1 MNRQN
6 DFKNRLQ
13 KELRK
18 STPDLQVVASLTE
31 KLLDQKVDAV
41 RFSVDAQLINRLG
54 YELVG
59 KQETALSELIK
70 NAYDADATKVEIN
83 FENYSKPGGT
93 LTIIDNG
100 NGMSLDSIKQA
111 WMRLSTSDKHE
122 NPISP
127 LYNRSR
133 SGKKG
138 IGRFA
143 VQRLGKKLVLRT
155 EIDGEDIGY
164 EVVFNWDIDF
174 IAGENLT
181 NIWNEIK
188 PYKKKISSKGTT
200 LSILE
205 LRDKWTDATM
215 ERAWKSVLF
224 LQPPFKISNTS
235 QATIDGHSGDST
247 PDPGFQVVINGL
259 SDQGELN
266 KFSIQ
271 KSFLDHAIATI
282 TGYIDEDGYSHF
294 FLNSKTL
301 PAEETHTGEQRYLAV
316 GPVHLEVRHFIYQ
329 RNAMPGISIRLAS
342 EMGQK
347 FGGVR
352 LYRNGFR
359 VLPYGERWDDWLR
372 LGEDTG
378 RRNLIIPAN
387 NFNFFGQVEIDRD
400 KNPFLE
406 ETSSREGLIEN
417 EAYEEL
423 RAFARNC
430 IEWGA
435 RRVAAIRERKTTGA
449 QTGFVSVVRKP
460 SEVIDDVL
468 SEIDESENDEPGG
481 QDSASGSENIRSI
494 LKNVQDSARAY
505 EDQQSAKYENMA
517 RYEEMLRILASLGL
531 SISVFGHEITGVSN
545 SVNMELGLF
554 NRELKTLDT
563 KLQNRLKTRKNGIEN
578 AINRVFDL
586 GNYITHLIS
595 FTQSRE
601 LEPVSLRGRIKDFSV
616 QFNEYMEKLGITF
629 DTTVTPPEL
638 RTCRIHPSEL
648 DSVLFNFLTN
658 SIKALRRAKQKN
670 PKVLIDA
677 HRDGKFVVIRFED
690 NGTGVSDE
698 HKDRIFDAFFTTT
711 EQDSDEIAGPG
722 TGLGLRI
729 VSDIASSYGGDVKL
743 ANPTKGYK
751 CCFEF
756 RILRDDGGQT

>member
-1 MNRQN
+1 MPRIN
-6 DFKNRLQ
+6 DLKNRLQ
-13 KELRK
+13 KELGK
-18 STPDLQVVASLTE
+18 NAPDFQVVATLTD
-31 KLLDQKVDAV
+31 KLLDQKEDAV

-83 FENYSKPGGT
+83 FKNYTKPGGT

-100 NGMSLDSIKQA
+100 NGMNVDAIKQA
-111 WMRLSTSDKHE
+111 WMRLSTTDKNE

-133 SGKKG
+133 AGKKG

-155 EIDGEDIGY
+155 EVDGEDAGY
-164 EVVFNWDIDF
+164 EVVFNWDKDF
-174 IAGENLT
+174 IAGVDLT

-188 PYKKKISSKGTT
+188 PYNKETSSKGTS
-200 LSILE
+200 LSILD

-215 ERAWKSVLF
+215 ERVWKSVLF
-224 LQPPFKISNTS
+224 LQPPFKISNTP
-235 QATIDGHSGDST
+235 QAAIDGYARDT
-247 PDPGFQVVINGL
+247 NPDPGFQVVINGQ
-259 SDQGELN
+259 SDQGRHNE
-266 KFSIQ
+266 FSIQ

-282 TGYIDEDGYSHF
+282 TGYIGEDGYAHF
-294 FLNSKTL
+294 SLNSKTL
-301 PAEETHTGEQRYLAV
+301 LAEETHTSEQRYLVV
-316 GPVHLEVRHFIYQ
+316 GPVHLEVRYFIYG
-329 RNAMPGISIRLAS
+329 RNAMPGISTRQAT
-342 EMGQK
+342 EMGRM

-359 VLPYGERWDDWLR
+359 VLPYGERLDDWLR
-372 LGEDTG
+372 LAEDTG
-378 RRNLIIPAN
+378 RRNLLVPAN

-400 KNPFLE
+400 QNPFLE

-423 RAFARNC
+423 RAFARQC

-435 RRVAAIRERKTTGA
+435 MRVAAIRQRKTTGTQA
-449 QTGFVSVVRKP
+449 DFVSIVRKP
-460 SEVIDDVL
+460 SQVVSELL
-468 SEIDESENDEPGG
+468 SDIDESGSDEGG
-481 QDSASGSENIRSI
+481 GEDSAVVSGDIRSI
-494 LKNVQDSARAY
+494 LEEVQASAKVY
-505 EDQQSAKYENMA
+505 EEHQSAQYENMA

-531 SISVFGHEITGVSN
+531 SIAVFGHEITGVSN
-545 SVNMELGLF
+545 SVNKELGLF
-554 NRELKTLDT
+554 SRELKSFDT
-563 KLQNRLKTRKNGIEN
+563 KLQTRLKARKNGIEK

-586 GNYITHLIS
+586 GNYISHLIS
-595 FTQSRE
+595 YTESRK
-601 LEPVSLRGRIKDFSV
+601 LETISVRGRIKDFSS
-616 QFNEYMEKLGITF
+616 QFNEYMDKLGILFETN
-629 DTTVTPPEL
+629 VTPPEL
-638 RTCRIHPSEL
+638 RTCKMHPSEL

-670 PKVLIDA
+670 PKVRIDA
-677 HRDGKFVVIRFED
+677 HQDDKFVAIRFED
-690 NGTGVSDE
+690 NGTGVSDA

-711 EQDSDEIAGPG
+711 EQDFDDIAGPG

-743 ANPTKGYK
+743 TDPTEGYRS
-751 CCFEF
+751 CFEF
-756 RILRDDGGQT
+756 RILRNGGDQS

>member
-1 MNRQN
+1 MNNQ
-6 DFKNRLQ
+6 DDLKNRLRN
-13 KELRK
+13 ELEK
-18 STPDLQVVASLTE
+18 NAPDLQIVAAITD
-31 KLLDQKVDAV
+31 KLLDLKEGAV

-83 FENYSKPGGT
+83 FKDYNKLGGT

-100 NGMSLDSIKQA
+100 NGMNIDAIKQA
-111 WMRLSTSDKHE
+111 WMRLSTTDKNK

-133 SGKKG
+133 AGKKG

-155 EIDGEDIGY
+155 EVDGEDAGY
-164 EVVFNWDIDF
+164 EVTFDWDKDF
-174 IAGENLT
+174 IAGEDLA

-188 PYKKKISSKGTT
+188 PYKKKTFSKGTT
-200 LSILE
+200 LRILG

-215 ERAWKSVLF
+215 ERAWKSVLL
-224 LQPPFKISNTS
+224 LQPPFKTSNISQAATDSYSRGSNT
-235 QATIDGHSGDST
+235 
-247 PDPGFQVVINGL
+247 DPGFQVIINGL

-271 KSFLDHAIATI
+271 KNFLDHAIATI
-282 TGYIDEDGYSHF
+282 TGYIDEDGYAHF
-294 FLNSKTL
+294 SLNSEVL
-301 PAEETHTGEQRYLAV
+301 PAEERHISERRYLVV
-316 GPVHLEVRHFIYQ
+316 GPVYLEVRYFIYL
-329 RNAMPGISIRLAS
+329 RDAMPGTSTRQAS
-342 EMGQK
+342 EMGQR

-359 VLPYGERWDDWLR
+359 VFPYGERWDDWLR

-378 RRNLIIPAN
+378 RRNLLVPAN

-423 RAFARNC
+423 REFARKC
-430 IEWGA
+430 VEWGVM
-435 RRVAAIRERKTTGA
+435 RVAAIRKRKTTSA
-449 QTGFVSVVRKP
+449 QTGFISVVRKP
-460 SEVIDDVL
+460 SEVISDVL
-468 SEIDESENDEPGG
+468 SEVDESGDGGPRG
-481 QDSASGSENIRSI
+481 QDLASDSENIRGI
-494 LKNVQDSARAY
+494 LQSVQDSARAY
-505 EDQQSAKYENMA
+505 EDQQSAKHENMV

-531 SISVFGHEITGVSN
+531 SIAVFGHEIAGVSN
-545 SVNMELGLF
+545 SVNKELELF
-554 NRELKTLDT
+554 NQELKSLDT
-563 KLQNRLKTRKNGIEN
+563 QLQNRFEVRKKGIEN
-578 AINRVFDL
+578 AIHRVFDL
-586 GNYITHLIS
+586 GNYISHLIS
-595 FTQSRE
+595 YTESRK
-601 LEPVSLRGRIKDFSV
+601 LITVSVRGRISNFSG
-616 QFNEYMEKLGITF
+616 QFNEYMDKLGIVFKTK
-629 DTTVTPPEL
+629 VTPPEL
-638 RTCRIHPSEL
+638 RTCKMHPSEL

-670 PKVLIDA
+670 PKVRIDA
-677 HRDGKFVVIRFED
+677 HEDGKFVVIRFED
-690 NGTGVSDE
+690 NGIGVDDA

-711 EQDSDEIAGPG
+711 EQDFDDMAGPG
-722 TGLGLRI
+722 MGLGLRI

-743 ANPTKGYK
+743 VGPAKGYK
-751 CCFEF
+751 SCFEF
-756 RILRDDGGQT
+756 RILRDGGDRS

>member
-1 MNRQN
+1 MNNQ
-6 DFKNRLQ
+6 DDLKNRLQ
-13 KELRK
+13 NELEK
-18 STPDLQVVASLTE
+18 NAPDLQIVAALTD
-31 KLLDQKVDAV
+31 KLLDLKEDAV

-83 FENYSKPGGT
+83 FKDYNKLGGT

-100 NGMSLDSIKQA
+100 NGMNIDAIKQA
-111 WMRLSTSDKHE
+111 WMRLSTTDKNK

-133 SGKKG
+133 AGKKG

-155 EIDGEDIGY
+155 EVDGEDRGY
-164 EVVFNWDIDF
+164 EVAFNWDKDF
-174 IAGENLT
+174 IAGEDLT

-188 PYKKKISSKGTT
+188 PYKKKTSSKGTT
-200 LSILE
+200 LRILD

-215 ERAWKSVLF
+215 ERAWKSVLL
-224 LQPPFKISNTS
+224 LQPPFKISNIS
-235 QATIDGHSGDST
+235 QAATDSYSRDSNS
-247 PDPGFQVVINGL
+247 DPGFQVIINGL

-271 KSFLDHAIATI
+271 KKFLDHAIATI
-282 TGYIDEDGYSHF
+282 TGYIDKDGCAHF
-294 FLNSKTL
+294 SLNSKVL
-301 PAEETHTGEQRYLAV
+301 PAEETHTSEQRYLVV
-316 GPVHLEVRHFIYQ
+316 GPVYLEVRYFIYH
-329 RNAMPGISIRLAS
+329 RDAMPGTSTRQAS
-342 EMGQK
+342 GMGQK

-359 VLPYGERWDDWLR
+359 VLPYGERRDDWLR
-372 LGEDTG
+372 LAEDTG
-378 RRNLIIPAN
+378 RRNLLVPAN

-423 RAFARNC
+423 REFARNC
-430 IEWGA
+430 VEWGA
-435 RRVAAIRERKTTGA
+435 MRVAAIRERKTTA
-449 QTGFVSVVRKP
+449 TQPGFVSVVRKP
-460 SEVIDDVL
+460 SEVISDVL
-468 SEIDESENDEPGG
+468 SEIDESGDGEPRG
-481 QDSASGSENIRSI
+481 QDLTSDSENIRSI
-494 LKNVQDSARAY
+494 LQSVQDSAKAY
-505 EDQQSAKYENMA
+505 EDQQSAQYENMA

-531 SISVFGHEITGVSN
+531 SIAVFGHEIAGVSN
-545 SVNMELGLF
+545 SVNKELGLF
-554 NRELKTLDT
+554 NRELKSLDT
-563 KLQNRLKTRKNGIEN
+563 QLQSKFKARKDGIKN
-578 AINRVFDL
+578 AIQRVFDL
-586 GNYITHLIS
+586 GNYISHLIS
-595 FTQSRE
+595 YTESRK
-601 LEPVSLRGRIKDFSV
+601 LTTVSVRGCINNFSD
-616 QFNEYMEKLGITF
+616 QFNEYMGKLGIKFETN
-629 DTTVTPPEL
+629 VTPPEL
-638 RTCRIHPSEL
+638 RTCKIHPSEL

-670 PKVLIDA
+670 PKVRIDA
-677 HRDGKFVVIRFED
+677 SQDGKFVVIRFED
-690 NGTGVSDE
+690 NGTGVSDA

-711 EQDSDEIAGPG
+711 EQDFDDITGPG
-722 TGLGLRI
+722 MGLGLRI

-743 ANPTKGYK
+743 AGPGKGYRS
-751 CCFEF
+751 CFEF
-756 RILRDDGGQT
+756 RILRDGGGRP